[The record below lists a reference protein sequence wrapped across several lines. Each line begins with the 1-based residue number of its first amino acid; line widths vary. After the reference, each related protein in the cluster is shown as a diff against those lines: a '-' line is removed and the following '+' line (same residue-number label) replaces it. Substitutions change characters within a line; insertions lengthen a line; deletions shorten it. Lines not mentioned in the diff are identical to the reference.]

1 MKLSAIGASPGS
13 PVALMREHHEVDEK
27 IRQGP
32 ASWTFL
38 EPHLFMQNL
47 LRAAETVRRDGRFAA
62 PMARHRSPL
71 VDTRDVGAAAA
82 IVLRDPAVHAG
93 KEYALTGPVAVSY
106 DEVAAALATVAGHA
120 VTYEAVAPGEFEARL
135 RAAGMPGWRA
145 YDLAHIA
152 SAYGATENTASP
164 ELGMLLRRQP
174 RSLSGL
180 LEDHRRVY
188 SS

>member
-1 MKLSAIGASPGS
+1 
-13 PVALMREHHEVDEK
+13 
-27 IRQGP
+27 
-32 ASWTFL
+32 
-38 EPHLFMQNL
+38 MQNL

-62 PMARHRSPL
+62 PIARHRFPL

-164 ELGMLLRRQP
+164 ELGVLLRRRP
-174 RSLSGL
+174 RSLSGF
-180 LEDHRRVY
+180 LEDHRSVY